1 MQTCLV
7 SPNNEDN
14 KDNDDDEDDDNDT
27 AKFIITTFHSL
38 MFIEWINYK
47 LTCHIH

>member
-7 SPNNEDN
+7 SPNNEGN

-27 AKFIITTFHSL
+27 ASL
-38 MFIEWINYK
+38 LSPRFTH
-47 LTCHIH
+47 LCSLSG